1 MDKLMSQGL
10 AGDIRNLDQLRQ
22 MGIKKEGDTSASSSE
37 GQQQAL
43 QAAARQFEAIF
54 TQMWMKSMREAN
66 SALQD
71 EDSPFN
77 SRDTQFYQGM
87 MDDQLAANVA
97 SGGKGSLAELIVN
110 QLSPVKKQS
119 VASTD
124 ATSHTLNMPN
134 ANLPVMQ
141 RFAHWQPA
149 ADSSAQTT
157 SGIPSGVLAAE
168 RFVSQI
174 QAQKLPVNNNMAS
187 DDLGTE
193 QQQRFVRQ
201 LLPAAKMVA
210 SKMGLSPVA
219 LIAQAALET
228 GWGKHMMSNSNG
240 SSSNNLFGVKA
251 SGRWQGQQASANSLE
266 YQQGKPVMLRSSF
279 RSYTSVVQSMQDY
292 ANLITSSDRY
302 QQARAVAHDP
312 DAYFDELQAAGYATD
327 PNYAQKLKQV
337 LRSDALRSVWTTTE
351 I

>member
-1 MDKLMSQGL
+1 MDNLINQGL

-22 MGIKKEGDTSASSSE
+22 MGIKKEGDTTSTE
-37 GQQQAL
+37 GQQKAL

-66 SALQD
+66 NELQD
-71 EDSPFN
+71 KDSPFN
-77 SRDTQFYQGM
+77 SSDTQFYQGM

-97 SGGKGSLAELIVN
+97 SGGKGSLADLIVK
-110 QLSPVKKQS
+110 QLSPASSQS
-119 VASTD
+119 
-124 ATSHTLNMPN
+124 ATTHSLNMPSDQ
-134 ANLPVMQ
+134 ATFMK
-141 RFAHWQPA
+141 RFAQ
-149 ADSSAQTT
+149 ADTT
-157 SGIPSGVLAAE
+157 ASNNTAVPKGVLAAE

-174 QAQKLPVNNNMAS
+174 QAQKLPVTTNSSSLS
-187 DDLGTE
+187 DE
-193 QQQRFVRQ
+193 QTDQQRFVRQ

-240 SSSNNLFGVKA
+240 SSGNNLFGVKA
-251 SGRWQGQQASANSLE
+251 GSRWQGQKTTENSLE
-266 YQQGKPVMLRSSF
+266 YQEGKPVMQRSSF

-292 ANLITSSDRY
+292 ANLINGTDRY
-302 QQARAVAHDP
+302 QQAKAVAHDP
-312 DAYFDELQAAGYATD
+312 EAYFDALQSAGYATD

-337 LRSDALRSVWTTTE
+337 LRSDALRSVSTMTE

>member
-22 MGIKKEGDTSASSSE
+22 MGIKKEGDTSSTE

-97 SGGKGSLAELIVN
+97 SGGRGSLAELIVN
-110 QLSPVKKQS
+110 QLSPAKKQTLEN
-119 VASTD
+119 AGP
-124 ATSHTLNMPN
+124 ANHTLNMPTDHV
-134 ANLPVMQ
+134 PVMQ
-141 RFAHWQPA
+141 RFARWQPVTDSA
-149 ADSSAQTT
+149 AQNN

-174 QAQKLPVNNNMAS
+174 QAQKLPVNSNITGN
-187 DDLGTE
+187 DPGTE

-251 SGRWQGQQASANSLE
+251 GSRWQGQQASANSLE
-266 YQQGKPVMLRSSF
+266 YQQGKPIMQRSSF

-312 DAYFDELQAAGYATD
+312 DAYFDALQSAGYATD
-327 PNYAQKLKQV
+327 PNYARKLKQV
-337 LRSDALRSVWTTTE
+337 LRSDALRSVSAMTE

>member
-10 AGDIRNLDQLRQ
+10 AGDIRSLDQLRQ
-22 MGIKKEGDTSASSSE
+22 MGIKKEGETSAASTES
-37 GQQQAL
+37 QQEAL
-43 QAAARQFEAIF
+43 KAAARQFEAIF

-66 SALQD
+66 SELQD
-71 EDSPFN
+71 KDSPFN
-77 SRDTQFYQGM
+77 SSDTQFYQGM

-97 SGGKGSLAELIVN
+97 SSGKGSLADLIVK
-110 QLSPVKKQS
+110 QLSPTKSQ
-119 VASTD
+119 
-124 ATSHTLNMPN
+124 ATINADSSRTLNMPTDHSS
-134 ANLPVMQ
+134 VMR
-141 RFAHWQPA
+141 RFAQ
-149 ADSSAQTT
+149 ADSSVTNNANV
-157 SGIPSGVLAAE
+157 PAGVLAAE
-168 RFVSQI
+168 RFVLQN
-174 QAQKLPVNNNMAS
+174 QAQKLPVISSATS
-187 DDLGTE
+187 DDLGSE

-251 SGRWQGQQASANSLE
+251 GRRWQGQQASANSLE
-266 YQQGKPVMLRSSF
+266 YQQGKAVMQRSSF

-312 DAYFDELQAAGYATD
+312 DAYFEELQAAGYASD

-337 LRSDALRSVWTTTE
+337 LRSDALQSVYNHSE
-351 I
+351 QQEM

>member
-22 MGIKKEGDTSASSSE
+22 MGIKKEGDTSATSTES
-37 GQQQAL
+37 QQEAL
-43 QAAARQFEAIF
+43 KAAARQFEAIF

-66 SALQD
+66 SELQD
-71 EDSPFN
+71 KDSPFN
-77 SRDTQFYQGM
+77 SSDTQFYQGM

-97 SGGKGSLAELIVN
+97 SGGKGSLADLIVK
-110 QLSPVKKQS
+110 QLSPTGTQS
-119 VASTD
+119 NAAISSTNLKMPAETSVMRRFAQAD
-124 ATSHTLNMPN
+124 ATNLN
-134 ANLPVMQ
+134 V
-141 RFAHWQPA
+141 PA
-149 ADSSAQTT
+149 
-157 SGIPSGVLAAE
+157 GVLAAE
-168 RFVSQI
+168 RFVTQN
-174 QAQKLPVNNNMAS
+174 QAQKLPLNTNNTVTAVDADN
-187 DDLGTE
+187 D

-240 SSSNNLFGVKA
+240 ASSNNLFGVKA
-251 SGRWQGQQASANSLE
+251 GGRWLGQQASANSLE
-266 YQQGKPVMLRSSF
+266 YQQGQPVMQRSSF

-337 LRSDALRSVWTTTE
+337 LRSDAIQSVYGNASLQRE
-351 I
+351 M

>member
-1 MDKLMSQGL
+1 MDKVINQGL
-10 AGDIRNLDQLRQ
+10 AGDIRSLDQLRQ
-22 MGIKKEGDTSASSSE
+22 MGIKTKTGETESSE
-37 GQQQAL
+37 SQQQAL
-43 QAAARQFEAIF
+43 ESAARQFEAIF

-66 SALQD
+66 NALQD

-97 SGGKGSLAELIVN
+97 TNGKGSLADLIVK
-110 QLSPVKKQS
+110 QLSPASKRQS
-119 VASTD
+119 VSGNKTA
-124 ATSHTLNMPN
+124 AGLNMPS
-134 ANLPVMQ
+134 VMQ
-141 RFAHWQPA
+141 RFARLGQASGNNIA
-149 ADSSAQTT
+149 ADNK
-157 SGIPSGVLAAE
+157 GIPQGVLAAE
-168 RFVSQI
+168 RFASQI
-174 QAQKLPVNNNMAS
+174 QAYKLPVGSQNAS
-187 DDLGTE
+187 SGNVDADSL

-228 GWGKHMMSNSNG
+228 GWGKHVMSDGNG

-251 SGRWQGQQASANSLE
+251 GSRWNGRQTSVNSLE
-266 YQQGKPVMLRSSF
+266 YQQGKPVMQRSSF

-292 ANLITSSDRY
+292 ANLITGSERY
-302 QQARAVAHDP
+302 HQARAVAHDP
-312 DAYFDELQAAGYATD
+312 DAYFDALQTAGYATD

-337 LRSDALRSVWTTTE
+337 LRSDALRFVWTQAE

>member
-1 MDKLMSQGL
+1 MDNIINQGL

-22 MGIKKEGDTSASSSE
+22 MGIKKEGDTDTTSTD
-37 GQQQAL
+37 GQQKAL

-66 SALQD
+66 NELQD
-71 EDSPFN
+71 KDSPFN
-77 SRDTQFYQGM
+77 SQDTQFYQGM

-97 SGGKGSLAELIVN
+97 SGGKGSLADLIVK
-110 QLSPVKKQS
+110 QLSP
-119 VASTD
+119 ASHAPSNKNT
-124 ATSHTLNMPN
+124 ALNMPSDH
-134 ANLPVMQ
+134 ATFMQ
-141 RFAHWQPA
+141 RFA
-149 ADSSAQTT
+149 QTDT
-157 SGIPSGVLAAE
+157 TASNNTAIPKGVLAAE

-174 QAQKLPVNNNMAS
+174 QAQKLPVNTVNNSVS
-187 DDLGTE
+187 DE
-193 QQQRFVRQ
+193 QTDQQRFVRQ

-228 GWGKHMMSNSNG
+228 GWGKHMTSNSNG
-240 SSSNNLFGVKA
+240 SSGNNLFGVKA
-251 SGRWQGQQASANSLE
+251 GSHWQGQQTTENSME
-266 YQQGKPVMLRSSF
+266 YQQGKPVMQRSSF

-292 ANLITSSDRY
+292 ANLITGTDRY
-302 QQARAVAHDP
+302 QQAKAVAHDP
-312 DAYFDELQAAGYATD
+312 EAYFDALQSAGYATD

-337 LRSDALRSVWTTTE
+337 LRSDALRSVSATTE